1 MAHFFPSRRG
11 GALNGASPSA
21 VTPSCPP
28 GSVHSQHTHN
38 REVRTGAPL
47 PVPVARVAS
56 SLARIKLQSTKDK
69 AQAADTARRVH
80 RSPLSGVHHERQS
93 SQGRLGDP
101 LARVDRCTCCAIEDA
116 RRSRTLGHQDAG
128 AGRGPEPDKLSVS
141 IGYTHTR
148 LCALRALTINTK
160 PLPHYLRDFPAS
172 RDFPAFSA
180 ISRIRRSIIVRK
192 SPSSTT
198 ETSDEQEH
206 RAPLHMYC

>member
-1 MAHFFPSRRG
+1 MVSDSG
-11 GALNGASPSA
+11 
-21 VTPSCPP
+21 TP
-28 GSVHSQHTHN
+28 G
-38 REVRTGAPL
+38 
-47 PVPVARVAS
+47 
-56 SLARIKLQSTKDK
+56 
-69 AQAADTARRVH
+69 
-80 RSPLSGVHHERQS
+80 
-93 SQGRLGDP
+93 
-101 LARVDRCTCCAIEDA
+101 
-116 RRSRTLGHQDAG
+116 RRSWTWTGTA
-128 AGRGPEPDKLSVS
+128 PDKLS